1 MICPR
6 CSVGEI
12 SEATQECLVC
22 GFSRTGG
29 VVVEANDW
37 NRVEDPVL
45 PALERQFQVEGMLRR
60 GAVSRIYLARDQ
72 VTGRLC
78 SLKVLPLADEQPGL
92 IERFRADA
100 QRAAALDHPHIV
112 ALHSFGATDEAVW
125 YAMEYVQGRS
135 LGDLL
140 RTADRMDLKTC
151 LRLVEQI
158 ASALEY
164 GHRRGIT
171 HGNLKPANVLVDPEG
186 WARVAD
192 FGLSSAFGT
201 VPRRQPELSIEE
213 NYGHIAPERFGNDGV
228 VGPAS
233 DQYALAVLT
242 FACLARRPP
251 FVGET
256 LDGIMVHHLEG
267 PVPLLA
273 ESRPDLPAN
282 VSAALARAMKREPED
297 RFAGVLDLATA
308 LAGVSLPAQTVRPLP
323 VARAPEP
330 VAAKPSSHPLLKL
343 IEAERHAREPEAA
356 KSESPPAVAAA
367 ASAAP
372 AAPVTPAPPAEA
384 PTEEHRPPLLLVDRG
399 PAERESS
406 DDLEVVDEDKEEE
419 RERVPKPVPDDD
431 EDDAVE
437 GGKPVLLWP
446 AHENAPPDDH
456 AAAAAAA
463 AAAALASEHLNGQD
477 RTPLLFPDQPL
488 AARPG
493 AAFGARVWEM
503 ARRWTALPRS
513 TRIGSSAVAAV
524 LLMAL
529 VWWRVAKGHEEQH
542 GPNWVNGV
550 PAGIDSLRKTVTP
563 PPRVTTPRH
572 PQGTAPGAQATRP
585 PRTSRGTARADS
597 SKTAQQSSPAASA
610 VEPAHLFINSTPWG
624 VLFVDDK
631 QIGNTP
637 QADLKV
643 TPGSHSIRVSRDGYL
658 SYETV
663 IAIES
668 GEQLKL
674 TDIVLQE
681 KPQ

>member
-1 MICPR
+1 
-6 CSVGEI
+6 
-12 SEATQECLVC
+12 
-22 GFSRTGG
+22 
-29 VVVEANDW
+29 
-37 NRVEDPVL
+37 
-45 PALERQFQVEGMLRR
+45 MLRR
-60 GAVSRIYLARDQ
+60 GVASRIYLARDQ

-78 SLKVLPLADEQPGL
+78 SLKVLPLTEELPGQ

-100 QRAAALDHPHIV
+100 RRAAALDHSHIV

-171 HGNLKPANVLVDPEG
+171 HGNLKAANVLVDPEG

-213 NYGHIAPERFGNDGV
+213 NFGHIAPERFGAEGV

-256 LDGIMVHHLEG
+256 LDEIMVHHLEG

-273 ESRPDLPAN
+273 ESRPDLPAA
-282 VSAALARAMKREPED
+282 VSAALARAMKREPAD
-297 RFAGVLDLATA
+297 RFPGVLDLATA
-308 LAGVSLPAQTVRPLP
+308 LAGVSLPEPTMLPLP
-323 VARAPEP
+323 AARAPEP
-330 VAAKPSSHPLLKL
+330 VAAKPATHPLLKL
-343 IEAERHAREPEAA
+343 VEAELHTREPEPAQP
-356 KSESPPAVAAA
+356 ESPPAAAAA

-372 AAPVTPAPPAEA
+372 VTPVPPVE
-384 PTEEHRPPLLLVDRG
+384 PPVEEHRPPLLLVDRAAG
-399 PAERESS
+399 ERESR
-406 DDLEVVDEDKEEE
+406 DDLEVVDEDKEEAQ
-419 RERVPKPVPDDD
+419 ERVLTPVPDDEED
-431 EDDAVE
+431 EAVAE
-437 GGKPVLLWP
+437 GKPLLLWP

-463 AAAALASEHLNGQD
+463 ATAAAALASEHLNGGD
-477 RTPLLFPDQPL
+477 RTPLLFPDQLRVP
-488 AARPG
+488 RPG
-493 AAFGARVWEM
+493 PTFGARIWQM

-513 TRIGSSAVAAV
+513 TRVGSSAAAAV
-524 LLMAL
+524 LVLAL

-542 GPNWVNGV
+542 GPIIVDN
-550 PAGIDSLRKTVTP
+550 PPIADTVKGTHP
-563 PPRVTTPRH
+563 PPKAPSHRPPGVAS
-572 PQGTAPGAQATRP
+572 GTTRP
-585 PRTSRGTARADS
+585 PRTPGAAPPDS
-597 SKTAQQSSPAASA
+597 SKQTAQPPTPTGSAA
-610 VEPAHLFINSTPWG
+610 EPAHLFIASTPWG

-637 QADLKV
+637 QIDLKV
-643 TPGSHSIRVSRDGYL
+643 APGSHSIRVTRDGFL

-668 GEQLKL
+668 GETLRL

>member
-29 VVVEANDW
+29 VIVEANDW

-60 GAVSRIYLARDQ
+60 GVASRIYLARDQ

-78 SLKVLPLADEQPGL
+78 SLKVLPLTEELPGL

-100 QRAAALDHPHIV
+100 QRAAALDHSHIV

-213 NYGHIAPERFGNDGV
+213 NFGHIAPERFGNEGV
-228 VGPAS
+228 VGPPS

-256 LDGIMVHHLEG
+256 LDEIMVHHLEG

-273 ESRPDLPAN
+273 ESRPDLPAA

-297 RFAGVLDLATA
+297 RFPGVLDLASA
-308 LAGVSLPAQTVRPLP
+308 LAGVSLPGQTVLPLP
-323 VARAPEP
+323 VAHVPES
-330 VAAKPSSHPLLKL
+330 VAAKPATHPLLKL
-343 IEAERHAREPEAA
+343 VEAEQHTREPQPARP
-356 KSESPPAVAAA
+356 ESPPAVAAA
-367 ASAAP
+367 ASAAAVP
-372 AAPVTPAPPAEA
+372 PPPAEA
-384 PTEEHRPPLLLVDRG
+384 PADEHRPPLLLVNRG
-399 PAERESS
+399 PGDQESR
-406 DDLEVVDEDKEEE
+406 DDLEVVDEDLEEE
-419 RERVPKPVPDDD
+419 QERVLKPVPDDD
-431 EDDAVE
+431 EEDEVE
-437 GGKPVLLWP
+437 DGKPVLLWP
-446 AHENAPPDDH
+446 AHEKTLPDDH

-463 AAAALASEHLNGQD
+463 AAAALASEHLNGGD
-477 RTPLLFPDQPL
+477 RAQVLFPDQLRVP
-488 AARPG
+488 RSGPT
-493 AAFGARVWEM
+493 FGARIWQV

-513 TRIGSSAVAAV
+513 TRVGSSAAAAV

-542 GPNWVNGV
+542 GPTIVVNPPAPTDTVKTSRPTRV
-550 PAGIDSLRKTVTP
+550 PPRRQPGPGTGTTVT
-563 PPRVTTPRH
+563 RT
-572 PQGTAPGAQATRP
+572 
-585 PRTSRGTARADS
+585 PRTSGGTSPDS
-597 SKTAQQSSPAASA
+597 SKTRQRSTPTPSA
-610 VEPAHLFINSTPWG
+610 VEPAHLFIASTPWG

-637 QADLKV
+637 QADFRV
-643 TPGSHSIRVSRDGYL
+643 APGSHSIRVSRDGFL

-668 GEQLKL
+668 GETLKL